1 MKIPLSDTDQAHI
14 RIVQAY
20 FGRLVPVP
28 VDLSSSDAVRLS
40 LRTLVDKLAAS
51 DEQVAEQ
58 VAALRD
64 GNDSGTETPTEGPG
78 ELTGQDRN
86 RRYNGFFRGL
96 IAQLEARG
104 FGKQRKAPLTSWYN
118 FSVGHGM
125 SSRVQYASSFN
136 RDAKA
141 RVELYL
147 DSDRESNKALFD
159 HLYLER
165 EAIEAELGEALDWQR
180 LDNNKASRVAVFP
193 RDASIEDDDA
203 TLEEIQGWMV
213 KKLWNLDRVLGPRL
227 ESLVSFTRTAHGDTK

>member
-1 MKIPLSDTDQAHI
+1 MKIPLSDTEQAHI

-20 FGRLVPVP
+20 FAKLVPVP
-28 VDLSSSDAVRLS
+28 VELSRSDVVRLS
-40 LRTLVDKLAAS
+40 LRTLAEKLAAS
-51 DEQVAEQ
+51 DEQVAAQ

-64 GNDSGTETPTEGPG
+64 GNDSGAETATEGPG
-78 ELTGQDRN
+78 ALTGEDRN

-96 IAQLEARG
+96 IAKLQARG
-104 FGKQRKAPLTSWYN
+104 FGKQRKAPFTSWYN

-147 DSDRESNKALFD
+147 DSDKESNKALFGY
-159 HLYLER
+159 LYLER
-165 EAIEAELGEALDWQR
+165 EAIEAEFGEALDWQR

-203 TLEEIQGWMV
+203 TLEEIRDWMV
-213 KKLWNLDRVLGPRL
+213 EKLWNLDRVLGPRL
-227 ESLVSFTRTAHGDTK
+227 ENLISRAPAARSDM